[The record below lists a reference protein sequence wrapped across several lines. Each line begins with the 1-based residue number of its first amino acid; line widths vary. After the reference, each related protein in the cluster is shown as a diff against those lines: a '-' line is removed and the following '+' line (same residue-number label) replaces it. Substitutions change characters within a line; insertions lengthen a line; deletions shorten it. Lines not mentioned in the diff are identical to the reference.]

1 MKPASVD
8 GAAMGKAKKKPA
20 AGGAQKA
27 LGVEVF
33 KMLDRPPCQ
42 IDKVVEVPGSYW
54 EGRMS
59 EGGRSIH
66 YKYIIR
72 DFSAAHR
79 MDGARRVAHAGGR
92 FSCRRW
98 ARLGRGASSTAT
110 RAAISSRWSIRPL
123 SSAST
128 TRDVLRDVSG
138 GARGGRPQRRR
149 WLERHRPERHRAR
162 VIFQP
167 RAQQR
172 PGRSSASSLPQA
184 TPTRPMET
192 YLRGHV
198 VTVYYL
204 RFRKD

>member
-1 MKPASVD
+1 
-8 GAAMGKAKKKPA
+8 
-20 AGGAQKA
+20 
-27 LGVEVF
+27 
-33 KMLDRPPCQ
+33 
-42 IDKVVEVPGSYW
+42 
-54 EGRMS
+54 MS
-59 EGGRSIH
+59 EEERSIH
-66 YKYIIR
+66 YKCIIR

-167 RAQQR
+167 LAQQR

-184 TPTRPMET
+184 TRASHGDVFTWACCYGLRSVCYLLRSAGYVVGGGACDEVDSYACTVSSSTRA
-192 YLRGHV
+192 LQLSDHAQA
-198 VTVYYL
+198 L
-204 RFRKD
+204 